1 MPHLPSGGISLFYE
15 STGDGTPVVFVHEFS
30 GDSRSWEPQ
39 VRHFART
46 YRCVTFNA
54 RGYPPSDV
62 PAQASSYSQDLAVAD
77 VLAVLDALEI
87 PRAHL
92 VGLSMGGFTALHT
105 GLRHPDRVRSLA
117 IAGVGYG
124 VTREEGWR
132 QDAEHLADFYRDD
145 PVTAANSHGSAPGRV
160 PFMVKDPRGYQEFL
174 AQLRGHDPAGSSN
187 TMRGVQARRP
197 NLLDLE
203 AELGALPVPL
213 LVICG
218 DEDDQ
223 CLEASLYLKRACPMA
238 GLAVLPRTGHTL
250 NLEEPGAFSA
260 LAGEFIAAVDAGSW
274 RARDPRSAPGRNPLG
289 HR

>member
-1 MPHLPSGGISLFYE
+1 MSLFYE
-15 STGDGTPVVFVHEFS
+15 STGEGTPVLFVHEFS

-39 VRHFART
+39 VRHLGRT

-62 PAQASSYSQDLAVAD
+62 PAEAGSYSQDLAVGD

-87 PRAHL
+87 ERAHL

-105 GLRHPDRVRSLA
+105 GLRHPARVLSLA
-117 IAGVGYG
+117 VGGVGYG

-145 PVTAANSHGSAPGRV
+145 PVDAANSHGSAPGRV

-174 AQLRGHDPAGSSN
+174 DQLRGHDAAGSSG

-197 NLLDLE
+197 NLLGLE
-203 AELGALPVPL
+203 AELGALSVPL
-213 LVICG
+213 LVMCG

-223 CLEASLYLKRACPMA
+223 CLAASLYLKRACPMA
-238 GLAVLPRTGHTL
+238 GLAVLPRSAHTL
-250 NLEEPGAFSA
+250 NLEEPEEFNRLVGS
-260 LAGEFIAAVDAGSW
+260 FIACVDAGAW